1 MKDFTKKGTK
11 LPVIPVGTEYLTGLT
26 ERKWESHYCKK
37 PLYSHGETLR
47 RGEVY
52 IKAEKKNYNEN
63 DDFYLIKLS
72 TIERLA
78 KEQGMCDGCIDFE
91 FIKDWWHML
100 PSSKNQELRQIYFK
114 NHIGFLGI
122 DRLFFI
128 YKSEINNENTKVKL
142 QENGTV
148 TVTDTETTTTL
159 SKATVDEIC
168 RLVKEDGEK
177 VKLEVGKWNY
187 IKSKSYDFV
196 FRVFITEIKWT
207 KVLGYGFDEKNI
219 FYENTE
225 FISLKEIDYSY
236 LLNPE
241 TVQQYLI
248 EEAVK
253 RGYEK
258 GTKYKH
264 IKFDTVEV
272 LKQPENLKLN
282 LDYNNLTD
290 GCGGSIFDEGVWA
303 TIIKPETITRAEAEK
318 QTVFT
323 VVDINTGVD
332 FGIFSTKKKA
342 EKFICTSKNFTIV
355 ERPID

>member
-11 LPVIPVGTEYLTGLT
+11 LPVIPVGIKFRTNTDRVTKRFISEAHSGSQREKFISYGF
-26 ERKWESHYCKK
+26 EFVGKK
-37 PLYSHGETLR
+37 
-47 RGEVY
+47 VY
-52 IKAEKKNYNEN
+52 VKCDEENYKG
-63 DDFYLIKLS
+63 DRHFLIKLS

-91 FIKDWWHML
+91 FIKDWWYML

-128 YKSEINNENTKVKL
+128 YKSEINNENMKVKL

-159 SKATVDEIC
+159 SKVTVDEIC

-177 VKLEVGKWNY
+177 VKLEVGKWYHY
-187 IKSKSYDFV
+187 IGGLYV
-196 FRVFITEIKWT
+196 WNNGNTT
-207 KVLGYGFDEKNI
+207 YGFNSQKH
-219 FYENTE
+219 FYEH
-225 FISLKEIDYSY
+225 YSFSTS
-236 LLNPE
+236 NGAVEATPE
-241 TVQQYLI
+241 TVEQYLI

-264 IKFDTVEV
+264 IKFDAVEV

-282 LDYNNLTD
+282 IDYNNLTD

-303 TIIKPETITRAEAEK
+303 TIIKPKTITRSEAEK
-318 QTVFT
+318 RLGKVIT
-323 VVDINTGVD
+323 D
-332 FGIFSTKKKA
+332 
-342 EKFICTSKNFTIV
+342 
-355 ERPID
+355 

>member
-159 SKATVDEIC
+159 SKVTVDEIC
-168 RLVKEDGEK
+168 RLVKDKDKKPQPQLGKWYK
-177 VKLEVGKWNY
+177 VKNLKNGC
-187 IKSKSYDFV
+187 
-196 FRVFITEIKWT
+196 
-207 KVLGYGFDEKNI
+207 LGFPDIGFFTDEKHTDGICGGIDGFN
-219 FYENTE
+219 
-225 FISLKEIDYSY
+225 LKTINGRVWRVNGDFSELS
-236 LLNPE
+236 PE
-241 TVQQYLI
+241 TVEQYLTD
-248 EEAVK
+248 EAVK
-253 RGYEK
+253 RGYK
-258 GTKYKH
+258 IGTK
-264 IKFDTVEV
+264 IKSISSKNECICHDEIYYNGFEFNQ
-272 LKQPENLKLN
+272 LLFGMMACIFEN
-282 LDYNNLTD
+282 
-290 GCGGSIFDEGVWA
+290 GVWSE
-303 TIIKPETITRAEAEK
+303 IIQPETITRAEAEK
-318 QTVFT
+318 RLGKVIT
-323 VVDINTGVD
+323 D
-332 FGIFSTKKKA
+332 
-342 EKFICTSKNFTIV
+342 
-355 ERPID
+355 